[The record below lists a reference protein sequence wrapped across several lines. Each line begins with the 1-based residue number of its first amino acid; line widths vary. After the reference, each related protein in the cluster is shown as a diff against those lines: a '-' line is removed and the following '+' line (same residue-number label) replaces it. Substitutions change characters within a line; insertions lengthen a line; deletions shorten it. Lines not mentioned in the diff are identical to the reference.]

1 MGTAVVKVYF
11 WGQELSYKV
20 NATRRNRRSYLRH
33 GLLFAVYAEVV
44 KGHTLWH
51 YVHCKVY
58 ANAVKNCNI
67 AAKRSSKWYK
77 CGIIYQTKFVSA
89 TCVGVFKSFLNS
101 IHVSFFNVVF

>member
-51 YVHCKVY
+51 YVHCSVRKRCEKLQY
-58 ANAVKNCNI
+58 SCKKIVKMVQVWNNLPNEVCI
-67 AAKRSSKWYK
+67 SYLCR
-77 CGIIYQTKFVSA
+77 CF
-89 TCVGVFKSFLNS
+89 
-101 IHVSFFNVVF
+101 